1 MDNELIEKKIWLKRN
16 WKWSVPA
23 TILLVFILGLFLTSN
38 SSEGI
43 TDIVQAYNDNSLYEM
58 AIEKANSDKRIIQ
71 TIGIIQPIDKLAILE
86 GNTVYS
92 NNNNSV
98 LLSVRIKG
106 TKGNGKLDISADK
119 IRTVWKYKKIIVR
132 NKSPKEEIIV
142 VNEF

>member
-1 MDNELIEKKIWLKRN
+1 LIEKKIWLKQN

-23 TILLVFILGLFLTSN
+23 TILLVFIFGLFLTSN

-119 IRTVWKYKKIIVR
+119 IRTVWKYKK
-132 NKSPKEEIIV
+132 NYCTKQKP
-142 VNEF
+142 

>member
-1 MDNELIEKKIWLKRN
+1 MDNELIEKKIWLKQN

-23 TILLVFILGLFLTSN
+23 TILLVFIFGLFLTSN

-119 IRTVWKYKKIIVR
+119 IRRVWKYKKIIVR

>member
-1 MDNELIEKKIWLKRN
+1 MDNDLIEKKIWLKRN

-23 TILLVFILGLFLTSN
+23 TILLVFIFGLFLTSN
-38 SSEGI
+38 SSEGV

-86 GNTVYS
+86 GNTVYY
-92 NNNNSV
+92 NNNNSF

>member
-1 MDNELIEKKIWLKRN
+1 MDNELIEKKIWLKQN

-23 TILLVFILGLFLTSN
+23 TILLVFIFGLFLTSN

-58 AIEKANSDKRIIQ
+58 AIKKANSDKRIIQ
-71 TIGIIQPIDKLAILE
+71 SIGIIQPIDKLAILE